1 MKIAFKKNIR
11 QFEVME
17 YLPLFGAESCFFQ
30 FAIEKYEDYDVHN
43 YKFACCFVWV

>member
-17 YLPLFGAESCFFQ
+17 CLLLFGAESCFFQ
-30 FAIEKYEDYDVHN
+30 LAIEKYED
-43 YKFACCFVWV
+43 